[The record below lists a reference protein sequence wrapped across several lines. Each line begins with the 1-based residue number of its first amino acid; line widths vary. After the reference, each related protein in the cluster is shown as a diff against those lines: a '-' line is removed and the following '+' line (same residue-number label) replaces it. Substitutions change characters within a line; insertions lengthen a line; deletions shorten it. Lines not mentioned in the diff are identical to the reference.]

1 MQRLVFVVDDDD
13 RVRRSSTRLLN
24 SAGYAVRDFASGNA
38 FLEAALPQT
47 PTCLILDMKMPN
59 ASGFDVVD
67 ALAQRGEVIPVI
79 VLTGH
84 GSIPM
89 TVRAMKAGVREFLT
103 KPVAPESLLA
113 AVEEALVFDEQGH
126 DTRRELAA
134 LAVRYRSLTPRERE
148 IFSHAAGGLLT
159 KQIAAELGISEITV
173 KVHKRKVME
182 KMHAKSVADL
192 GRSAE
197 RLHIASSGQR

>member
-13 RVRRSSTRLLN
+13 RVRLSSARLLQ
-24 SAGYAVRDFASGNA
+24 SAGYDVRDFASGEA
-38 FLEAALPQT
+38 FLQHALPQT

-59 ASGFDVVD
+59 SSGFDVVD

-113 AVEEALVFDEQGH
+113 AVEEALVFDQQSH

-134 LAVRYRSLTPRERE
+134 LAVRYRSLTPRERD
-148 IFSHAAGGLLT
+148 IFLHAAGGLLT

-197 RLHIASSGQR
+197 RLHIASSGLR